1 MVKNL
6 ADELTDILN
15 WIENPGLGEH
25 AHDEAKAGLIC
36 FCRGLVCGL
45 RSGEQANGDTQL
57 AMQDELLDAFKPDWD
72 NAEAKLREN
81 LCRKRQENAQMRPVD
96 EANKDPRFKEPLR
109 SDVCLGSESVR
120 VRS

>member
-25 AHDEAKAGLIC
+25 AREEANAGLIC

-45 RSGEQANGDTQL
+45 RRGKQVADDT
-57 AMQDELLDAFKPDWD
+57 
-72 NAEAKLREN
+72 
-81 LCRKRQENAQMRPVD
+81 PVSTPSQCCQKSK
-96 EANKDPRFKEPLR
+96 NI
-109 SDVCLGSESVR
+109 
-120 VRS
+120 